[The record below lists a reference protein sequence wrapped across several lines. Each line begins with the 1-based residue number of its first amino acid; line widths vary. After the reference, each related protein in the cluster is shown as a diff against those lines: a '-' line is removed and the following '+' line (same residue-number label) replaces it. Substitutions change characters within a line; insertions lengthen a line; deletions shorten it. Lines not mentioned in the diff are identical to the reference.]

1 MPELP
6 TTSRGAATSR
16 RILDAACAE
25 FAERGIAGARIDR
38 IVATARTNKAQL
50 YGYFGS
56 KEDLFD
62 AVLADRVEAS
72 AEAVPFDVDDLPGWA
87 VWLYDR
93 NLSRPEL
100 VRLIA
105 WTRLERRPAG
115 LWFDGTDHAPKL
127 TAITEAQ
134 AEGRLR
140 AGDPFDLLT
149 LVLAMASTWSPAGGV
164 YAATADE
171 PETDHDRRRALL
183 RDAVA
188 RVVAPSRA
196 RSLNVAAGNVPRRT
210 PEGARRGISAGQGL
224 MGAAMAPDD
233 HTS

>member
-1 MPELP
+1 MPDLP
-6 TTSRGAATSR
+6 TTVRGAATSR

-38 IVATARTNKAQL
+38 IVVAARTNKAQL

-62 AVLADRVEAS
+62 AVLANSIDAS
-72 AEAVPFDVDDLPGWA
+72 VEAVPFDADDLPGWA
-87 VWLYDR
+87 VRLYDR
-93 NLSRPEL
+93 NLHRPEL

-105 WTRLERRPAG
+105 WTRLERSPTG

-127 TAITEAQ
+127 AAIARAQ

-149 LVLAMASTWSPAGGV
+149 LVLAMASTWSPASGV
-164 YAATADE
+164 YTATADE

-188 RVVAPSRA
+188 RVVAP
-196 RSLNVAAGNVPRRT
+196 
-210 PEGARRGISAGQGL
+210 
-224 MGAAMAPDD
+224 
-233 HTS
+233 